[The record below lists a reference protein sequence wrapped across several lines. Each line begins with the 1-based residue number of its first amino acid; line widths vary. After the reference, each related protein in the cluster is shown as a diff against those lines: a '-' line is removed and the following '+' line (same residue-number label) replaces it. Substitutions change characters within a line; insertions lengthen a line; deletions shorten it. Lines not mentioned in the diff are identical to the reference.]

1 MARFKVARPL
11 LLYHGHRINSD
22 IRGAQFMDDDD
33 LEEVKQWIDNL
44 KSPAFLAVGQPL
56 LAKENAIRSL
66 LDKGLL
72 SGLKPFLSK
81 GLLVALDVYQAI

>member
-1 MARFKVARPL
+1 VDRQPEKPRV
-11 LLYHGHRINSD
+11 
-22 IRGAQFMDDDD
+22 
-33 LEEVKQWIDNL
+33 
-44 KSPAFLAVGQPL
+44 LAVGQPL